1 MHFICVV
8 FFFKQKTAYE
18 MRISDWSQ
26 TWLFR
31 STTRITTTQQ
41 HRTTHCISH
50 VHTATT
56 HIHHATATSTTSTA
70 HVHNTSTTTAQRVT
84 TVHIPSTTESGG
96 GGGGASSQHQI
107 TTSPITN
114 RPHNH
119 VPTAPHTQIGSAL
132 PGERACNEV
141 YITWSAAS

>member
-56 HIHHATATSTTSTA
+56 HIHHTTASSTTSTA

-84 TVHIPSTTESGG
+84 TGHIPSTTESGG
-96 GGGGASSQHQI
+96 GGASIQPQL
-107 TTSPITN
+107 TTCTLPTQTQ
-114 RPHNH
+114 NH
-119 VPTAPHTQIGSAL
+119 LHHPPPPPSNHH
-132 PGERACNEV
+132 R
-141 YITWSAAS
+141 

>member
-56 HIHHATATSTTSTA
+56 HIHHTTANSTTSTA
-70 HVHNTSTTTAQRVT
+70 HVHNTSTPTAQRVT
-84 TVHIPSTTESGG
+84 TGHIHSPTESGG
-96 GGGGASSQHQI
+96 GGGASTNHQLTPC
-107 TTSPITN
+107 TTTT
-114 RPHNH
+114 RPHN
-119 VPTAPHTQIGSAL
+119 PHTIPTHPRSTTTQRQTTH
-132 PGERACNEV
+132 PPPPPH
-141 YITWSAAS
+141 THTTP